1 MVVQPATPRIVFA
14 SPTPPFPLDHGGSI
28 RTHRLLTG
36 LADAFD
42 TCLVTFE
49 HHPESDRPS
58 YSQDALRAL
67 LPGVEVRTV
76 PGLGPR
82 DRSPSVLRRASDI
95 LSPRSSAWGPYLRLS
110 AFRPALAEIAR
121 HRRAELVHFD
131 YAGLGLLGP
140 VAGCLNV
147 YAPHNVEHRIL
158 RTRAER
164 IPGRRRLWAELD
176 WRKLRREERRTWRSM
191 DLCLAVSEL
200 DAQQMR
206 DGGARRVEVC
216 PNGTDPVTPL
226 PLPRREPAEPLR
238 LVFVGMGRYEP
249 NARGIEWFVSQVLP
263 RIRSAIPVS
272 LEVVGQ
278 PPPRPVQAPGVRY
291 VGAVESL
298 EPSYERAHVAIV
310 PVFEGSGTRLK
321 IPEALAY
328 GRPIVSTS
336 LGAEGLPVRAGT
348 HFWQADDAPGFASAV
363 LEAGRACEHPERR
376 LAPMLS
382 AGHAAIEALQWP
394 NIVGQLI
401 DLYGR
406 EIESR
411 RAQLAPGRADP
422 PRSIGAD
429 REPVPSE

>member
-1 MVVQPATPRIVFA
+1 
-14 SPTPPFPLDHGGSI
+14 
-28 RTHRLLTG
+28 
-36 LADAFD
+36 
-42 TCLVTFE
+42 
-49 HHPESDRPS
+49 
-58 YSQDALRAL
+58 
-67 LPGVEVRTV
+67 
-76 PGLGPR
+76 
-82 DRSPSVLRRASDI
+82 
-95 LSPRSSAWGPYLRLS
+95 
-110 AFRPALAEIAR
+110 
-121 HRRAELVHFD
+121 
-131 YAGLGLLGP
+131 
-140 VAGCLNV
+140 
-147 YAPHNVEHRIL
+147 
-158 RTRAER
+158 
-164 IPGRRRLWAELD
+164 
-176 WRKLRREERRTWRSM
+176 
-191 DLCLAVSEL
+191 
-200 DAQQMR
+200 MR

-226 PLPRREPAEPLR
+226 PLPRREPGEPLR

-272 LEVVGQ
+272 LDVVGQ
-278 PPPRPVQAPGVRY
+278 PPPRPVNAPGVRY

-336 LGAEGLPVRAGT
+336 LGAEGLPVSAGT